1 MYFGKSGNS
10 PEPFDAVD
18 GSRLAGPDGSHPLHD
33 VSIGELL
40 RPTSGAVVAEF
51 AFDNPDRP
59 AIVGGGITGRVRF
72 KALQD
77 VDARSANLRLVG
89 LKLLEYRKSSTQ
101 GDEKNRRTESWVEA
115 DGELFIKDAFVE
127 PVVPE
132 QLSAGQ
138 EVELSFRV
146 PAPRLGPPTAHLG
159 EAIIAWALE
168 LRWNVAMGD
177 DPFAAVLLPVAQ
189 NPELQRAG
197 VGEQGGRSLAAVID
211 CGDGAVIDVGTEL
224 PAQPGSFMRVVATW
238 PGAPSGRAARV
249 ELWRDTTAPNGEK
262 GQVSTVPT
270 SVEQVKAGTA
280 VVELPVPAGI
290 APSFD
295 GAGVQIGYLVRV
307 VIDRP
312 MRPDASIER
321 PVAIV

>member
-18 GSRLAGPDGSHPLHD
+18 GFRLAGPDGSHPLHD
-33 VSIGELL
+33 VAIGELI
-40 RPTSGAVVAEF
+40 RTSSGAVVAEF
-51 AFDNPDRP
+51 AFDNPEQP
-59 AIVGGGITGRVRF
+59 AIVGGGIKGRLRF
-72 KALQD
+72 RALKD

-89 LKLLEYRKSSTQ
+89 LKLLEYRKSSTEGTGKSQ
-101 GDEKNRRTESWVEA
+101 HTEEWVEA
-115 DGELFIKDAFVE
+115 DGDLFVKDAFVE
-127 PVVPE
+127 PVIPTR
-132 QLSAGQ
+132 LFAGQ

-168 LRWNVAMGD
+168 LRWNVSMGD

-197 VGEQGGRSLAAVID
+197 VGKQGGQSLAAVID

-224 PAQPGSFMRVVATW
+224 PAHTGSTMRVLATW
-238 PGAPSGRAARV
+238 PGAPSGRAARI

-262 GQVSTVPT
+262 GQVSMVPT
-270 SVEQVKAGTA
+270 SVDQVKAGTA
-280 VVELPVPAGI
+280 VVELPVPPGI

-295 GAGVQIGYLVRV
+295 GAGVEIGYLVRV

-321 PVAIV
+321 PVAVV